1 MTDSDDDGPEETEGE
16 ERRHGQRGS
25 ALWEA
30 RIRTGADTYRCRV
43 YDISLT
49 GAKLWIDEVLEPGA
63 VIKLDIDQIGV
74 IKGKVAWADAAR
86 AGISFT
92 SDTDE
97 VRYLLGP
104 RGKRLGLD

>member
-1 MTDSDDDGPEETEGE
+1 MTDDENEGEGSE

-30 RIRTGADTYRCRV
+30 RLRTGADTYRCRV

-49 GAKLWIDEVLEPGA
+49 GAKVWIDAALERGA
-63 VIKLDIDQIGV
+63 AIKLDIDQIGV
-74 IKGKVAWADAAR
+74 IRGKIAWAQAAQ

-92 SDTDE
+92 SDVDE